1 MRILIIE
8 EALQENRGHWPAYIG
23 TLARALRKMGD
34 EVDILAHKDCSDS
47 LTKELGATA
56 FLSVNCWTESE
67 CQGPL
72 GGLRHS
78 QMYRND
84 VLAWLNSHP
93 AYDWVFVLTAR
104 LQHLLAWARI
114 ASGVLSNNQTRLLML
129 FVQGFGRLGGGPNR
143 IYYPSTLSN
152 KIARTCF
159 HLLGKSIREGEV
171 VLAAETM
178 AMQKELSTFCREAV
192 HLFPHP
198 VEVPKTESA
207 SPKEDGRI
215 VVCCPGFARHE
226 KGSALLEEAIMEAL
240 KRSNLSRLHFVLQW
254 NGTFTLPDGR
264 KVGASDDLSNHP
276 RVTLQRGNL
285 NQSDFLQMIT
295 SSDGVLLPYR
305 EEAYYNRLSRIAIES
320 SMLGRPILYT
330 RGTALGELAK
340 LNSGSLQMES
350 VSVEGILDAL
360 HRFVRLEKHLKEA
373 AMNHADAVKEY
384 HSVEFFRRCLINK
397 GNR

>member
-23 TLARALRKMGD
+23 TITRSLRNMGD

-47 LTKELGATA
+47 LKKDLGATA
-56 FLSVNCWTESE
+56 FLSMNCWTDGD

-78 QMYRND
+78 QLYRKD
-84 VLAWLNSHP
+84 VLEWLKSKP
-93 AYDWVFVLTAR
+93 AYDWIFVLTAR
-104 LQHLLAWARI
+104 LQHLLAWSRI
-114 ASGVLSNNQTRLLML
+114 ANSALSNNQTRLLML
-129 FVQGFGRLGGGPNR
+129 FVQGFGRRGGDPER

-152 KIARTCF
+152 KVAKTCF

-171 VLAAETM
+171 VLAAETI
-178 AMQKELSTFCREAV
+178 AMQKELSTFCREVV

-198 VEVPKTESA
+198 VEVPKTDPA
-207 SPKEDGRI
+207 LPKDDGRI

-226 KGSALLEEAIMEAL
+226 KGSALLQEAILEAL
-240 KRSNLSRLHFVLQW
+240 KRSDLSRIHFVLQW
-254 NGTFTLPDGR
+254 KGTFSLPDGR
-264 KVGASDDLSNHP
+264 ELGASEKLSNHP
-276 RVTLQRGNL
+276 RVTLLDGNL
-285 NQSDFLQMIT
+285 NQADFLQMIT
-295 SSDGVLLPYR
+295 DSDAVLLPYR
-305 EEAYYNRLSRIAIES
+305 EDAYYNRLSRVAIES

-330 RGTALGELAK
+330 RGTALAELAK
-340 LNSGSLQMES
+340 LNRGSLHLDA

-360 HRFVRLEKHLKEA
+360 QRFVRLEKHLKEA
-373 AMNHADAVKEY
+373 ALNHADAVKAY